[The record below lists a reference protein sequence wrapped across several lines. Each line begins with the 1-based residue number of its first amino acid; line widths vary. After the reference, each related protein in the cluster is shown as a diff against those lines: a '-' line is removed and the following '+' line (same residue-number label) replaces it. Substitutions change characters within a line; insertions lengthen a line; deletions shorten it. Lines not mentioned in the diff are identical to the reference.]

1 MRLIPLPRHD
11 RHAVT
16 SSRSFWREPAGSL
29 PNSLAL
35 GYAAV
40 VYVAGFVLMAQA
52 SWPLATAGVL
62 LTLHAMVIAA
72 YLVHEAAHYTLF
84 AAPAHNHV
92 AGEVVSWI
100 AGSAYASFDR
110 IRHMHLRHHR
120 DRADVTCFDYKTF
133 LRKRPVLR
141 RLTYVLEWLHVP
153 AVEILMHAQIILR
166 PLFVHSQRA
175 YLPRSAAVLVVRAAL
190 LAILAWLSLQAA
202 LLYLL
207 AYTLLLVVLNFFD
220 AFHHTF
226 DQYFVDAQTP
236 VPMNG
241 RDRAFEQAN
250 TFSNVVSARHP
261 WLNLLTLNFGYHNAH
276 HERAA
281 TPWYGLPAANR
292 ELFGPARRELLPLAE
307 LIRTHHRN
315 RLKRVLDDD
324 YGSVGSGKGRAD
336 GFIGAHGVSFL
347 TVV

>member
-1 MRLIPLPRHD
+1 MT
-11 RHAVT
+11 VNT
-16 SSRSFWREPAGSL
+16 STSRSSGSLWREPAGAL
-29 PNSLAL
+29 PNTLAL
-35 GYAAV
+35 GYASIG
-40 VYVAGFVLMAQA
+40 YIAGFVLMAQS
-52 SWPLATAGVL
+52 SWVLAVVGVL
-62 LTLHAMVIAA
+62 LIVHAMVIAA

-84 AAPAHNHV
+84 AEPAHNHV
-92 AGEVVSWI
+92 AGEVMSWI
-100 AGSAYASFDR
+100 AGGAYASFNR

-133 LRKRPVLR
+133 LRKRPALR
-141 RLTYVLEWLHVP
+141 RMTYVLEWAHVP
-153 AVEILMHAQIILR
+153 AVEILMHAQVVVR
-166 PLFVHSQRA
+166 PFFERSQRA
-175 YLPRSAAVLVVRAAL
+175 HLPRAASVLVLRLAL
-190 LAILAWLSLQAA
+190 LAVLAWISPQAA
-202 LLYLL
+202 ALYVLAYALLL
-207 AYTLLLVVLNFFD
+207 AVLNFFD

-236 VPMNG
+236 LPMNS
-241 RDRAFEQAN
+241 RDRTFEQAN
-250 TFSNVVSARHP
+250 TYSNVVSVRHP

-292 ELFGPARRELLPLAE
+292 ELFGSAPRELLPFAE
-307 LIRTHHRN
+307 LLRTHHRN

-324 YGSVGSGKGRAD
+324 YGSVGSGRGRAD

>member
-1 MRLIPLPRHD
+1 MNRTLEQRNAL
-11 RHAVT
+11 
-16 SSRSFWREPAGSL
+16 WRESAGAI
-29 PNSLAL
+29 PNATAL
-35 GYAAV
+35 GYAV
-40 VYVAGFVLMAQA
+40 LGYFAGFVLMAQPI
-52 SWPLATAGVL
+52 WLLAAVGVL
-62 LTLHAMVIAA
+62 LTLHAMVVAA
-72 YLVHEAAHYTLF
+72 YLVHEAAHTTLF
-84 AAPAHNHV
+84 AAQAHNRI
-92 AGEVVSWI
+92 AGEAMSWI

-120 DRADVTCFDYKTF
+120 DRADVTCFDYKVF

-141 RLTYVLEWLHVP
+141 RLTYGLEWLHVP
-153 AVEILMHAQIILR
+153 AVEMLMHVQVILR
-166 PLFVHSQRA
+166 PFFERSQRA
-175 YLPRSAAVLVVRAAL
+175 YLPRSASVLVLRL
-190 LAILAWLSLQAA
+190 GLFAILAWTSLQAA

-207 AYTLLLVVLNFFD
+207 AYALLLVVLNFFD

-236 VPMNG
+236 VPLNG

-250 TFSNVVSARHP
+250 TYSNVVSIRHP

-281 TPWYGLPAANR
+281 TPWYGLAAANR
-292 ELFGPARRELLPLAE
+292 ELFGTAPRELLPFVE
-307 LIRTHHRN
+307 LLRTLHRN
-315 RLKRVLDDD
+315 RIKRVLDDD

>member
-1 MRLIPLPRHD
+1 MARHD
-11 RHAVT
+11 SHDSHAVT
-16 SSRSFWREPAGSL
+16 SSRLFREDAGAL

-35 GYAAV
+35 GYAV
-40 VYVAGFVLMAQA
+40 LGYLAGFLLMAQPHWLAA
-52 SWPLATAGVL
+52 SVGVL
-62 LTLHAMVIAA
+62 LTTHAMVIAA

-84 AAPAHNHV
+84 ASPSHNRN
-92 AGEVVSWI
+92 AGEAMSWI
-100 AGSAYASFDR
+100 AGSAYASFER

-120 DRADVTCFDYKTF
+120 ERTDVTCFDYKAY
-133 LRKRPVLR
+133 LR
-141 RLTYVLEWLHVP
+141 RHAFVRRATYALEWAHVP
-153 AVEILMHAQIILR
+153 AVELLMHAQVLLR
-166 PLFVHSQRA
+166 PMFEKSQRMH
-175 YLPRSAAVLVVRAAL
+175 LPRAMAVLAARAIL
-190 LAILAWLSLQAA
+190 LAILAWISLQAA

-207 AYTLLLVVLNFFD
+207 AYLLLLIVLNFFD

-241 RDRAFEQAN
+241 RDRDYEQAN
-250 TFSNVVSARHP
+250 TYSNVLSVRHP
-261 WLNLLTLNFGYHNAH
+261 WLNLLTINFGYHNAH

-281 TPWYGLPAANR
+281 TPWYALPALNNA
-292 ELFGPARRELLPLAE
+292 LFAEAPRELLPLRE
-307 LIRTHHRN
+307 LLRTHHRN

-324 YGSVGSGKGRAD
+324 YGSVGQGRGRAD